1 MKAGIF
7 TFLLRFSFSGGFKAK
22 KSKNVISG
30 KSCSNML
37 HYMEG
42 IFGMIKKVTFAV
54 LLVLILESA
63 ICVAQ
68 PASTI
73 EIYIN
78 NQKVISDVPPV
89 IYKDRT
95 LVPIRVI
102 SEYLG
107 ATVLWNDKDKTVK
120 VYLDGRQVILKIND
134 TKALLDQQTVVLDVP
149 AMIIDSRTMVPL
161 RFVSEALKAEVL
173 WNDKQRRVDVIRQ
186 IPQIVDFSY
195 TTVNNI
201 PAVLIKGN
209 AAFEYQVAGYDG
221 ERVAVDIKAQLK
233 ASKNVIDVEDNVL
246 KRVVVSELNDGSG
259 LTRFVLE
266 MEKGASFYIIKPDQN
281 SIAVAI
287 TNVLSSIELEE
298 DGALVARLKTVIPA
312 TYNYFTLGSPEK
324 GDYRL
329 AVDISNA
336 RLSAPAPV
344 VSDNEYIKNVRA
356 SQFAVDPYVARVV
369 FDLKGDVKYRVFQN
383 GCEITIVFSYRE
395 IPSRGDEGSLLK
407 NKIIVI
413 DPGHGG
419 SDPGAVY
426 AGVYEKDLN
435 LNIAMRLRKLLEES
449 GATVLMTRES
459 DIYVSLYTRADIAN
473 QIGAHLFVS
482 IHNNSSTNTSTSG
495 TMTLYYP
502 SPEKKAFAQILHKA
516 VVETLGLPDLGLSER
531 PNLVVTRET
540 KMPSALVEVA
550 FMSNARDLELLKT
563 DEFKQKAA
571 EGIYKGILRYFSA
584 N

>member
-1 MKAGIF
+1 
-7 TFLLRFSFSGGFKAK
+7 
-22 KSKNVISG
+22 
-30 KSCSNML
+30 
-37 HYMEG
+37 
-42 IFGMIKKVTFAV
+42 MIKKVTFAV
-54 LLVLILESA
+54 LLVLILESS

-102 SEYLG
+102 SEYFG
-107 ATVLWNDKDKTVK
+107 ATVLWDDKEKTVK
-120 VYLDGRQVILKIND
+120 VYLEGRQVILKIND

-149 AMIIDSRTMVPL
+149 AMIIDNRTMVPL
-161 RFVSEALKAEVL
+161 RFVGEALMAEVS
-173 WNDKQRRVDVIRQ
+173 WNEKLRRVDVKKQ

-201 PAVLIKGN
+201 PALLIKGN
-209 AAFEYQVAGYDG
+209 TPLEYQVAGYDS
-221 ERVAVDIKAQLK
+221 ERVAVDVKAQLK
-233 ASKNVIDVEDNVL
+233 ASKNVINVEDSVL

-281 SIAVAI
+281 SIAITI
-287 TNVLSSIELEE
+287 TNVLSSVELEE
-298 DGALVARLKTVIPA
+298 DGTLVARLKTVIPA
-312 TYNYFTLGSPEK
+312 TYNCFTLGSPEK

-329 AVDISNA
+329 VVDITNA
-336 RLSAPAPV
+336 RLSASLPV
-344 VSDNEYIKNVRA
+344 VFDNDYIKGLRA
-356 SQFAVDPYVARVV
+356 SQFTVNPYVVRVV
-369 FDLKGDVKYRVFQN
+369 FDLKGDLNYRVFQN
-383 GCEITIVFSYRE
+383 GDEISVVFSSRK
-395 IPSRGDEGSLLK
+395 IPSRGDEDGSLK

-435 LNIAMRLRKLLEES
+435 LDIAMRLKKLLEES
-449 GATVLMTRES
+449 GARVLMTRES

-473 QIGAHLFVS
+473 QVGAHLFVS

-502 SPEKKAFAQILHKA
+502 SPEKKEFAQILHKA

-584 N
+584 I